1 MANEH
6 TDGWTADDIPD
17 QTGRRF
23 VVTGGNSGIGLE
35 AARLLAGAGGEVMIT
50 SRSMDKGAAAIDDLR
65 SDDLAGS
72 VEVGQLDLA
81 DLASVQRF
89 AESVLATDRPID
101 VLINNAGVMATPHG
115 RTADGFELQLGTNH
129 LGHFALTGLL
139 IDRIGASDDARVVT
153 VSSLA
158 HRQGTID
165 FDDLMSE
172 KRYSRF
178 GAYGQSKLANLLFT
192 MELHRRRH
200 RRGDEILAVA
210 CHPGMSAT
218 NLSQG
223 MSDGLLGKV
232 TGLTKRF
239 EPTFTQTAA
248 DGALPTVRAA
258 CDPRAKGGDYFGP
271 SGFGELRG
279 RAVKVKAKPKAYDVH
294 DARALWERSVELT
307 GVDY

>member
-1 MANEH
+1 MTKKQ
-6 TDGWTADDIPD
+6 TDGWTAADIPD
-17 QTGRRF
+17 QAGRRF
-23 VVTGGNSGIGLE
+23 VITGGNSGIGLE
-35 AARLLAGAGGEVMIT
+35 AARMLAGAGGDVLIT
-50 SRSMDKGAAAIDDLR
+50 SRSMDKGQAALDDLR
-65 SDDLAGS
+65 SGDLAGS
-72 VEVGQLDLA
+72 VELGQLDLA
-81 DLASVQRF
+81 DLASVRTF
-89 AESVLATDRPID
+89 AETVLATNQPVD
-101 VLINNAGVMATPHG
+101 VLINNAGVMATPHE

-139 IDRIGASDDARVVT
+139 VERIGASDDARVVN
-153 VSSLA
+153 VSSIA
-158 HRQGTID
+158 HRQGKID

-172 KRYSRF
+172 QKYSRF

-200 RRGDEILAVA
+200 RRGDEILALA

-223 MSDGLLGKV
+223 MSDGILGKI
-232 TGLTKRF
+232 TGVTKRF
-239 EPTFTQTAA
+239 ESTFTQTAA

-258 CDPRAKGGDYFGP
+258 CDPDAKGGDYFGP
-271 SGFGELRG
+271 DGFGELRG
-279 RAVKVKAKPKAYDVH
+279 KAVKVKAKPKAYDVH